1 MFTMARSAAKLRL
14 AILLGVALATA
25 TACTGTAAPPTAAP
39 PTTAPSAS
47 ADPGGSPTPAA
58 ETYWLRMTT
67 WQAIPPLDL
76 FAVQPV
82 LVITG
87 SGIAVAQG
95 PVPAIYPGPLLPNLV
110 GRSISGAG
118 EAAIVRATSDLGLIG
133 ATTDFTGQGG
143 PMGAVSGRLEL
154 TVDGS
159 RITITGNPDAHI
171 ECITTPCE
179 PQPGT
184 PEAFGE
190 LWRRLLDLPS
200 WLAGDL
206 GPEAGYVAPAYALLV
221 GPPPKPDPTLP
232 QGAVAWPLDRPVTE
246 LGRPVANGTARCGT
260 ISGADADA
268 LRPSLAAAN
277 QLTPWIRDPATSV
290 AFGLVVRPLTPG
302 EDACAE
308 VFGS

>member
-1 MFTMARSAAKLRL
+1 MFTRARPAAVLRL
-14 AILLGVALATA
+14 AILLGIVVATA
-25 TACTGTAAPPTAAP
+25 TACTGTGAPPTP
-39 PTTAPSAS
+39 DPSTS
-47 ADPGGSPTPAA
+47 TDPGGSPTPAA
-58 ETYWLRMTT
+58 QTYWLRMST
-67 WQAIPPLDL
+67 WQAIPPLDQ
-76 FAVQPV
+76 FAVQPL

-87 SGIAVAQG
+87 SGVAVTQG

-110 GRSISGAG
+110 GRSISAAG
-118 EAAIVRATSDLGLIG
+118 EAAIIQAARDLGLLG
-133 ATTDFTGQGG
+133 ATADFTGQGG
-143 PMGAVSGRLEL
+143 PIGAVSGRLEL

-159 RITITGNPDAHI
+159 RITITGNPDARI

-190 LWRRLLDLPS
+190 LWRMLSDLPT
-200 WLAGDL
+200 WRDGDL
-206 GPEAGYVAPAYALLV
+206 GPEAPYLAPAYALLV
-221 GPPPKPDPTLP
+221 GPPPKPDLNLTQEP
-232 QGAVAWPLDRPVTE
+232 VAWPLDQPITG

-260 ISGADADA
+260 ISGSDADA

-277 QLTPWIRDPATSV
+277 QLTPWIKDSVTSV